1 MAALLGPDAR
11 RLAALPARCVVGRSP
26 ACDLVLDVRDVSREH
41 AAVHWTGA
49 AWELQDLGSRNG
61 TWLADRRLAPREC
74 LPVAR
79 GAQLRFGDTLGP
91 WQLVDDAPPCPMAVN
106 LVDGRVVLV
115 DVDELALPDADEPAV
130 WLRRSEFG
138 VWFAEPARGPAT
150 RVEDRA
156 VLTAGGAPWRVHLTD
171 GVAATWQPA
180 SEPDAAPVHLQFRV
194 SADEEHVELAAR
206 VGERR
211 IDLKARAHHYPLLVL
226 ARARLADRAA
236 GVADGEQ
243 GWLAQDRLLQML
255 KVDAGYLHLS
265 IHRIRLQFTRA
276 GVPDPARVVERRLGA
291 GLLRLGVADVTIDP
305 L

>member
-11 RLAALPARCVVGRSP
+11 RLGALPARCVVGRSP

-61 TWLADRRLAPREC
+61 TWLAGRRLVAREC
-74 LPVAR
+74 VLLSR
-79 GAQLRFGDTLGP
+79 GAEIRFGETLGP
-91 WQLVDDAPPCPMAVN
+91 WRLVDDAPPRPMAVN

-115 DVDELALPDADEPAV
+115 DLDELALPDADAPGV
-130 WLRRSEFG
+130 WLRRSDAG
-138 VWFAEPARGPAT
+138 VWFAELAGGPTT
-150 RVEDRA
+150 RVDDRA
-156 VLTAGGAPWRVHLTD
+156 VLTAGGQPWRVHLTD
-171 GVAATWQPA
+171 GVPVTWQAA

-194 SADEEHVELAAR
+194 SADEEHVELVAR
-206 VGERR
+206 VGDRR

-243 GWLAQDRLLQML
+243 GWLPQDRLLQML

-265 IHRIRLQFTRA
+265 IHRLRLQLTQA
-276 GVPDPARVVERRLGA
+276 GVPDPARVIERRLGA
-291 GLLRLGVADVTIDP
+291 GLLRLGLAHVTIDP

>member
-1 MAALLGPDAR
+1 MAALHGPDAR
-11 RLAALPARCVVGRSP
+11 RQDALPARCVVGRSP

-61 TWLADRRLAPREC
+61 TYLDGRRLAAREC
-74 LPVAR
+74 RLLVC
-79 GAQLRFGDTLGP
+79 GAEIRFGETLGP
-91 WQLVDDAPPCPMAVN
+91 WRLVDDAPPRPMAVN

-115 DVDELALPDADEPAV
+115 DVDELALPDADEPAL
-130 WLRRSEFG
+130 WLRRSDAG
-138 VWFAEPARGPAT
+138 VWFAEPVGGPAT
-150 RVEDRA
+150 RVDDRA
-156 VLTAGGAPWRVHLTD
+156 VLTAGGESWRVHLT
-171 GVAATWQPA
+171 GGLAATWQPA
-180 SEPDAAPVHLQFRV
+180 SEPDAPPVHLLFRV

-236 GVADGEQ
+236 GVPDGEQ

-265 IHRIRLQFTRA
+265 IHRIRLQFTQA

-291 GLLRLGVADVTIDP
+291 GLLRLGVAHVTIDP

>member
-11 RLAALPARCVVGRSP
+11 RQGALPARCVVGRSP

-61 TWLADRRLAPREC
+61 TYLDGRRLVAREC
-74 LPVAR
+74 RLLAR
-79 GAQLRFGDTLGP
+79 GAEIRFGETLGP
-91 WQLVDDAPPCPMAVN
+91 WQLVDDAPPRPMAVN

-115 DVDELALPDADEPAV
+115 DVDELALPDADEPAL
-130 WLRRSEFG
+130 WLRRSDAG
-138 VWFAEPARGPAT
+138 VWFAEPAGGPAT

-156 VLTAGGAPWRVHLTD
+156 VLTAGGEPWRVHLTD
-171 GVAATWQPA
+171 GVAATWQAA
-180 SEPDAAPVHLQFRV
+180 SEPDAPPVHLQFRV
-194 SADEEHVELAAR
+194 SADEEHVELAVR

-236 GVADGEQ
+236 GVPDGEQ
-243 GWLAQDRLLQML
+243 GWPPQDRLLQML

-265 IHRIRLQFTRA
+265 IHRIRLQFTQA

-291 GLLRLGVADVTIDP
+291 GLLRLGVAHVTIEP

>member
-11 RLAALPARCVVGRSP
+11 RLDALPARCVVGRSH

-41 AAVHWTGA
+41 AVVHWTGA

-61 TWLADRRLAPREC
+61 TSLEGRRLVAREC
-74 LPVAR
+74 GPLAPGVEI
-79 GAQLRFGDTLGP
+79 RFGETLGA
-91 WQLVDDAPPCPMAVN
+91 WRLVDDAPPRPMAVN
-106 LVDGRVVLV
+106 LVDGRVVPV

-130 WLRRSEFG
+130 WLRRSDSG
-138 VWFAEPARGPAT
+138 GWFAEPAGGPAT

-156 VLTAGGAPWRVHLTD
+156 VLTAGGEPWRVHLTD
-171 GVAATWQPA
+171 GVAATWQAA
-180 SEPDAAPVHLQFRV
+180 SEPDAPPVHLQFRV

-206 VGERR
+206 VGDRR

-236 GVADGEQ
+236 GIVDGEQ

-255 KVDAGYLHLS
+255 KVDANHLHLS

-276 GVPDPARVVERRLGA
+276 GVPDPARVVERRIGA
-291 GLLRLGVADVTIDP
+291 GQLRLGVADLRIEP

>member
-1 MAALLGPDAR
+1 MAALLGPDER

-41 AAVHWTGA
+41 AVIHWTGA

-61 TWLADRRLAPREC
+61 TWLAGRRLAAREC
-74 LPVAR
+74 QLLAR
-79 GAQLRFGDTLGP
+79 GAEIRFGETLGA

-106 LVDGRVVLV
+106 LVDGRVALV
-115 DVDELALPDADEPAV
+115 DVDELVLPDADEPTL
-130 WLRRSEFG
+130 WLRRSDAG
-138 VWFAEPARGPAT
+138 VWFAETAGGPAS

-156 VLTAGGAPWRVHLTD
+156 VLTAGGEPWRVHLTD
-171 GVAATWQPA
+171 DVAATWQAA
-180 SEPDAAPVHLQFRV
+180 SEPGAAPVHLQFRV
-194 SADEEHVELAAR
+194 SADEEHVELTAR

-226 ARARLADRAA
+226 ARARLADHAA
-236 GVADGEQ
+236 GVPGGEQ

-291 GLLRLGVADVTIDP
+291 GLLRLGVAHLTIEP

>member
-11 RLAALPARCVVGRSP
+11 RLGALPARCVVGRSP

-61 TWLADRRLAPREC
+61 TWLAGRRLAAREC
-74 LPVAR
+74 VSHAR
-79 GAQLRFGDTLGP
+79 GAEIRLGETLGP
-91 WQLVDDAPPCPMAVN
+91 WRLVDDAPPRPMAVN

-130 WLRRSEFG
+130 WLRRSDAG
-138 VWFAEPARGPAT
+138 VWFAEPAGGPAT

-156 VLTAGGAPWRVHLTD
+156 VLTAGGEPWRVHLTD
-171 GVAATWQPA
+171 GVAATWQAA
-180 SEPDAAPVHLQFRV
+180 SEPGAPPVHLQFRV
-194 SADEEHVELAAR
+194 SADEEHVELVAR

-236 GVADGEQ
+236 GVPDGEQ
-243 GWLAQDRLLQML
+243 GWLPQDRLLQML
-255 KVDAGYLHLS
+255 KVDANYLHLS
-265 IHRIRLQFTRA
+265 IHRVRLQFTQA

-291 GLLRLGVADVTIDP
+291 GLLRLGVAHVTIDP